1 MTTAVAAVL
10 VQLAMLALAV
20 LLAVASM
27 IGAVVAL
34 KPAALER
41 MRRAGQRR
49 REARLSERL
58 NRPYNLD
65 RWFYRRHRLYGAV
78 VGALALVLLG
88 YLTFGDASYRWLSV
102 VEPRYRGVASMF
114 IDAGRILL
122 WLFGIFALVIATVV
136 FVRPSALKGIEAK
149 VNRWTSLGRSAGLER
164 EFRGPDQW
172 AVRYPRAWG
181 VTVALVSLSCL
192 LALLLHA
199 GSLARMGM

>member
-1 MTTAVAAVL
+1 MTTAVATVL

-27 IGAVVAL
+27 VGTVVAL

-65 RWFYRRHRLYGAV
+65 RWFYRRHRLYGTV
-78 VGALALVLLG
+78 VAALALVLLG
-88 YLTFGDASYRWLSV
+88 YLTFGDASYRWLAA
-102 VEPRYRGVASMF
+102 VESRYRGVASIL
-114 IDAGRILL
+114 IDGGRIVL

-136 FVRPSALKGIEAK
+136 FVRPSALKGIEEK
-149 VNRWTSLGRSAGLER
+149 VNRWISPGRSVGLER

-172 AVRYPRAWG
+172 AVRHPRAWG
-181 VTVALVSLSCL
+181 VAVALAGLACL

-199 GSLARMGM
+199 GSLARLGM

>member
-1 MTTAVAAVL
+1 MTTAAAVL

-20 LLAVASM
+20 LLAVAALV
-27 IGAVVAL
+27 GAVVAL

-41 MRRAGQRR
+41 LRRASQRR
-49 REARLSERL
+49 SEVRLSERL

-65 RWFYRRHRLYGAV
+65 RWFYRRHRLYGVV
-78 VGALALVLLG
+78 VGGLALVLLG
-88 YLTFGDASYRWLSV
+88 YLTFGDASYRWLAMI
-102 VEPRYRGVASMF
+102 EPRYRGVASML

-136 FVRPSALKGIEAK
+136 FVRPSALKGVENK
-149 VNRWTSLGRSAGLER
+149 VNRWISPGRSAGLER

-172 AVRYPRAWG
+172 AVRHPRAWG
-181 VTVALVSLSCL
+181 VTVALISLACL
-192 LALLLHA
+192 LALLLHV

>member
-1 MTTAVAAVL
+1 MTIAATVL

-20 LLAVASM
+20 LLAVAALV
-27 IGAVVAL
+27 GTVVAL

-41 MRRAGQRR
+41 LRRASQQRR
-49 REARLSERL
+49 AMRLTDRL

-65 RWFYRRHRLYGAV
+65 RLFYRRHRLYGAA

-88 YLTFGDASYRWLSV
+88 YLTFGDASYRWLAAI
-102 VEPRYRGVASMF
+102 EPRYRGVAGML
-114 IDAGRILL
+114 IDAARVLL
-122 WLFGIFALVIATVV
+122 WGFGIFALVIATVV
-136 FVRPSALKGIEAK
+136 FVRPSALKGVEEK
-149 VNRWTSLGRSAGLER
+149 VNRWITPGRKTGVDR

-172 AVRYPRAWG
+172 AVRHPRAWG
-181 VTVALVSLSCL
+181 VTVALISLACL